1 MARTL
6 VILVLTVFAFVHGW
20 VACRLPSPCIARRLA
35 WPPPRLVPRLRERTR
50 ARGGTQRTC
59 GRDAV
64 HARRAVRLRRLP
76 MAGVAGA
83 LAPRAYLL
91 AMLVAAPAIRL
102 LISEFQFAAI
112 G

>member
-1 MARTL
+1 
-6 VILVLTVFAFVHGW
+6 
-20 VACRLPSPCIARRLA
+20 
-35 WPPPRLVPRLRERTR
+35 
-50 ARGGTQRTC
+50 
-59 GRDAV
+59 
-64 HARRAVRLRRLP
+64 

-112 G
+112 GSIVRGGIQNPEFRNS